1 MSDITGGELA
11 DDRTVR
17 RNVVLVVSEPSLTPI
32 VTLAVPNWSAAGVMV
47 TVRLDPLPPKIKL
60 LSGKSVGLDDEPVTT
75 RLSALVSA
83 SPTVKE
89 IGPVDEFS
97 VIVWS
102 GILEMEGG

>member
-1 MSDITGGELA
+1 MSEITGGELFMGL
-11 DDRTVR
+11 TVTW
-17 RNVVLVVSEPSLTPI
+17 NAVLPVSEPSLTLT
-32 VTLAVPNWSAAGVMV
+32 VTVAVPNWLVADVAV
-47 TVRLDPLPPKIKL
+47 TVRLDPLPPKLRL
-60 LSGKSVGLDDEPVTT
+60 LSGKRAGLDEEPETR

-83 SPTVKE
+83 SPIVKG